1 MKNSLLLLLLIAFSN
16 ISTFA
21 QKEVAS
27 KIKAVKVYQRQAQIQ
42 RVGSF
47 TSSVGNQEIVLTG
60 ISTQIVPSSLQIDFD
75 NQNTILHSAK
85 YENNYLESNIQN
97 KTAQALQKQLDELL
111 DEQSMLIDKRNSLN
125 GMLEILAKNQDLGGA
140 NAGFSPQQVVELSNV
155 YEAKYLDIK
164 KNLRA
169 LEKQEQPLKVQVD
182 NLRKQ
187 LNEVNAKFNKPSG
200 NIILQVASTSANSV
214 TIDCK
219 YVVNNA
225 GWNPHYDLRSKGI
238 TQNVQLSYNAN
249 IFQNTGVDWNDASII
264 VSTGNPSLNNNRPI
278 LNPLYAKVYNPNI
291 LDNEMRLEEV
301 VVVATMGYSAKSKQN
316 QETATVSENQLSVDY
331 NILSRQTILSDGKEN
346 MVALKTYDMT
356 TEYIYH
362 TVPKLNKG
370 VFLIARI
377 SDWTSYNL
385 ISGKA
390 NIFFEGAFVGTT
402 QINPKVISDSLSISM
417 GLDNSI
423 VVERTP
429 IKEFTSSKLIGSN
442 TKQTFG
448 YDLSIKN
455 KKSVPIKIEILDQL
469 PISQNKV
476 IQVELEEK
484 GTAVYSEEKGELL
497 WTWNVAGGQS
507 KKERFIYNVKYPKNT
522 EVTGIK

>member
-1 MKNSLLLLLLIAFSN
+1 MKNSLFIILLIAFSN
-16 ISTFA
+16 HSTFA
-21 QKEVAS
+21 QKEVTS

-60 ISTQIVPSSLQIDFD
+60 ISTQIVPSSLQIEFD
-75 NQNTILHSAK
+75 NQNAVLLSAK
-85 YENNYLESNIQN
+85 YENNYLESNLQN
-97 KTAQALQKQLDELL
+97 KTAQTLQKQLDDLL
-111 DEQSMLIDKRNSLN
+111 DEQALLIDKKNSLN

-164 KNLRA
+164 KKLRA
-169 LEKQEQPLKVQVD
+169 LEKQEPPIKEQID
-182 NLRKQ
+182 NFRKQ

-200 NIILQVASTSANSV
+200 NIILQVASTSASPIA
-214 TIDCK
+214 IDCK

-225 GWNPHYDLRSKGI
+225 GWNPQYDLRSKGI
-238 TQNVQLSYNAN
+238 TQNVQLNYNAN
-249 IFQNTGVDWNDASII
+249 IYQNTGVDWQDASII

-278 LNPLYAKVYNPNI
+278 LYPLYAQEYFPGNANA
-291 LDNEMRLEEV
+291 
-301 VVVATMGYSAKSKQN
+301 VVAMDKSVGYVSGKAAGVQI
-316 QETATVSENQLSVDY
+316 EEATVSENQLSVDF
-331 NILSRQTILSDGKEN
+331 NILSKQTILSDGKEN
-346 MVALKTYDMT
+346 MVALKAYEMA
-356 TEYIYH
+356 TEYVYH
-362 TVPKLNKG
+362 SVPKLNSA
-370 VFLIARI
+370 VFLIAKI

-385 ISGKA
+385 IPGKA

-402 QINPKVISDSLSISM
+402 QINPKVTSDSLSISM

-429 IKEFTSSKLIGSN
+429 IKEFTSSKFIGSN

-448 YDLSIKN
+448 YDLIVKN
-455 KKSVPIKIEILDQL
+455 KKSVPIKIEILDQI
-469 PISQNKV
+469 PISQYKT

-484 GTAVYSEEKGELL
+484 GSAVYSDEKGELL
-497 WTWNVAGGQS
+497 WTWNIAGGQS
-507 KKERFIYNVKYPKNT
+507 KKERFIYSVKYPKNT